1 MSTLPVEV
9 ALREQIEIMERQV
22 ADLKRQ
28 NRALSEAVDA
38 LMQPASIRI
47 VGEEHSGTRR
57 RQTDEALHF
66 LPIFTAI
73 ARRYKSVAKA
83 VKDGSLNFVHAVRGV
98 RCL

>member
-38 LMQPASIRI
+38 LMQPAPS
-47 VGEEHSGTRR
+47 E
-57 RQTDEALHF
+57 L
-66 LPIFTAI
+66 LPKNMAHPSRTGG
-73 ARRYKSVAKA
+73 R
-83 VKDGSLNFVHAVRGV
+83 
-98 RCL
+98 

>member
-38 LMQPASIRI
+38 LMQPASS
-47 VGEEHSGTRR
+47 ELLAKNMAHPSRR
-57 RQTDEALHF
+57 
-66 LPIFTAI
+66 P
-73 ARRYKSVAKA
+73 KV
-83 VKDGSLNFVHAVRGV
+83 
-98 RCL
+98 

>member
-47 VGEEHSGTRR
+47 ATEEHG
-57 RQTDEALHF
+57 A
-66 LPIFTAI
+66 P
-73 ARRYKSVAKA
+73 VAPK
-83 VKDGSLNFVHAVRGV
+83 R
-98 RCL
+98 